1 MSNTALR
8 KLTEKTRNVE
18 GKLERRSI
26 IQDYTN
32 FDSQTYAPM
41 TRVGVY
47 LDSGSE
53 QYSIKSQFTST
64 LDGKEGRRE
73 EGKREEGGRREE
85 GGGREGGRGGDLMA
99 CCLTPEDVHTIFG
112 TVNHASVAMV

>member
-1 MSNTALR
+1 MVCCLHTALR
-8 KLTEKTRNVE
+8 KLTEKTHNVE

-64 LDGKEGRRE
+64 LDGKEGRGE
-73 EGKREEGGRREE
+73 EGKERARRREGGRRGERGKE
-85 GGGREGGRGGDLMA
+85 GGEETLWPA
-99 CCLTPEDVHTIFG
+99 V
-112 TVNHASVAMV
+112 